1 MGGLGSAARG
11 RKFLAPEVVQ
21 TSAMDCGPAVLA
33 CLFQGFGV
41 NASYGRLREA
51 CQTGV
56 DGTSINALED
66 VANLLGLEAEQS
78 LVPVDHLLLPGAAA
92 LPAIVVVRRA
102 DGTTH
107 FVVVWRSLGPLVQIM
122 DPEMGRRWVGR
133 QTLLN
138 QAYAH
143 GAVLP
148 AEVCR
153 DLALSEEFL
162 RPLAERLAML
172 GLPGGGASYLER
184 AVAASDWRAIA
195 TLDACT
201 RAARSMQRTGVP
213 RGGRA
218 VAAVLDYMLEQC
230 AGAAPGESDLV
241 PAAYWTMLPAG
252 PESED
257 EEQVIFRG
265 AVIVRVL
272 GRRAR
277 QGEDAG
283 DAGDAAAGR
292 LALQPELAAAL
303 EEPPPRPVRTFLGLL
318 RDDGALAPAAILIG
332 LALLAVGAGVE
343 ALLFRGLFEVGE
355 HLGLTSQRLAAMGML
370 ALLLVGLTLF
380 EVPVMGALFR
390 LGRHLDTRLRMAFLR
405 KIPLIGD
412 RYFHSRPISDMA
424 ERSHSLHRLHLLLTL
439 GGQVV
444 RVGLEI
450 AVTAAGLIWLGPGS
464 AWLVLLLGVVTL
476 VIPLLSQRPLLER
489 DLRTRVHGSA
499 LGRFYL
505 DSLLGLVAV
514 RAYGAEQSVR
524 REHESLLVEW
534 ARGSRALLGVAVL
547 FEGLQAVLALGL
559 VAWLVHDHLVH
570 EPQAAGILLFVYW
583 ALKIP
588 ALGQELAFL
597 ARQYPVYRN
606 VALRLLEPLGALE
619 EHAAPDTGTATAAV
633 PAAQAAPGRPG
644 TKGPAAGERGVSIAL
659 RGVRVVAAGFTILDG
674 VDVAIPGGSH
684 VAIVGPSGAGKS
696 SLVGLLLGWHRPAA
710 GEILVDG
717 EALQGSRLERLRR
730 ETAWVDPAVQIWNRT
745 LLENLCYGRAGGPPA
760 DLGEILG
767 AADLHGVLESLPAGF
782 QTVLGEGGGL
792 VSGGEGQR
800 IRVGRAM
807 LQSRPRLVILD
818 EAFRGLDRE
827 KRHELLARARQRWA
841 DATLLCITHDVSET
855 EGFERVLVIK
865 GGQVVEDG
873 APAAL
878 LAQPDSRYRAL
889 CRAEEE
895 VRDQLWRSPVWQRLW
910 LAGRRPGREEP

>member
-1 MGGLGSAARG
+1 
-11 RKFLAPEVVQ
+11 
-21 TSAMDCGPAVLA
+21 VLA
-33 CLFQGFGV
+33 SLFQGFGV

-66 VANLLGLEAEQS
+66 VANLLGLEVEQS

-102 DGTTH
+102 DGATH
-107 FVVVWRSLGPLVQIM
+107 FVVVWSCLGPLVQIM

-133 QTLLN
+133 QALLN
-138 QAYAH
+138 QVYAH

-162 RPLAERLAML
+162 RPLAERLAAL
-172 GLPGGGASYLER
+172 GLPGGGARYLER
-184 AVAASDWRAIA
+184 AAAAGDWRTVA

-218 VAAVLDYMLEQC
+218 VAAVLDHMLEQC
-230 AGAAPGESDLV
+230 ADAAPGASELV

-252 PESED
+252 DASQD

-272 GRRAR
+272 GRRADE
-277 QGEDAG
+277 GA
-283 DAGDAAAGR
+283 AAAAGD

-303 EEPPPRPVRTFLGLL
+303 QEPPPRPVQTFLRLL

-332 LALLAVGAGVE
+332 LTLLAVGAGVE
-343 ALLFRGLFEVGE
+343 ALLFRGLFEVGQ

-380 EVPVMGALFR
+380 EVPVTGALFR
-390 LGRHLDTRLRMAFLR
+390 LGRHLDTRLRVAFLR

-450 AVTAAGLIWLGPGS
+450 AVTAAGLIWLGPRS

-476 VIPLLSQRPLLER
+476 VIPLLSQRPLIER

-505 DSLLGLVAV
+505 DALLGLVAV

-534 ARGSRALLGVAVL
+534 ARGSRALLRVAVL
-547 FEGLQAVLALGL
+547 FEGLQAMLALGL
-559 VAWLVHDHLVH
+559 VAWLVHDHLAH
-570 EPQAAGILLFVYW
+570 EPYAAGILLFVYW

-619 EHAAPDTGTATAAV
+619 ENAAPDTRTPASARPGAHAA
-633 PAAQAAPGRPG
+633 AARDAAIAQAVA
-644 TKGPAAGERGVSIAL
+644 GPDTRGVSITL
-659 RGVRVVAAGFTILDG
+659 HGVRVVAAGFTILDG

-717 EALQGSRLERLRR
+717 EALHGSRLERLRR

-807 LQSRPRLVILD
+807 LQARPRLVILD
-818 EAFRGLDRE
+818 EAFRGLDRD
-827 KRHELLARARQRWA
+827 KRHELLARARRRWA
-841 DATLLCITHDVSET
+841 GATLLCITHDVSET
-855 EGFERVLVIK
+855 EGFERVLVIDD
-865 GGQVVEDG
+865 GRLVEDG

-878 LAQPDSRYRAL
+878 LARLDSRYRAL
-889 CRAEEE
+889 RQAEEE
-895 VRDQLWRSPVWQRLW
+895 VRDQLWRNPVWQRLW

>member
-1 MGGLGSAARG
+1 MGGPGSARG
-11 RKFLAPEVVQ
+11 KRFLVPEVVQ

-33 CLFQGFGV
+33 CLFEGFGV
-41 NASYGRLREA
+41 HASYGRLREA

-66 VANLLGLEAEQS
+66 VANLLGLEVEQS
-78 LVPVDHLLLPGAAA
+78 LVPADHLLLAGAAA
-92 LPAIVVVRRA
+92 LPAIVVVQRA

-107 FVVVWRSLGPLVQIM
+107 FVVVWSCLGPLVQIM

-138 QAYAH
+138 QVYAH
-143 GAVLP
+143 SAVLP
-148 AEVCR
+148 ADVCR

-162 RPLAERLAML
+162 RPLAERLAVL
-172 GLPGGGASYLER
+172 GIPGGAAYLER
-184 AVAASDWRAIA
+184 ARVAGGWRDIA

-218 VAAVLDYMLEQC
+218 VAAVLDHMLEQC
-230 AGAAPGESDLV
+230 AGAAPGASELV
-241 PAAYWTMLPAG
+241 PAEYWTMLPSAHASQG
-252 PESED
+252 

-265 AVIVRVL
+265 AVIVRAL
-272 GRRAR
+272 GRRPRTA
-277 QGEDAG
+277 GAVEDVA
-283 DAGDAAAGR
+283 
-292 LALQPELAAAL
+292 ALQPELAAAL
-303 EEPPPRPVRTFLGLL
+303 QELPPRPVRTFLRLL
-318 RDDGALAPAAILIG
+318 RDDGALAPSAILIG
-332 LALLAVGAGVE
+332 LALLAAGAGAE
-343 ALLFRGLFEVGE
+343 ALLFRGLFEVGQ

-390 LGRHLDTRLRMAFLR
+390 LGRHLDTRLRVAFLR
-405 KIPLIGD
+405 KIPLLGD

-450 AVTAAGLIWLGPGS
+450 AVTAAGLVWLGPRS
-464 AWLVLLLGVVTL
+464 AWLVLLLGAVALAV
-476 VIPLLSQRPLLER
+476 PLLSQRPLIER
-489 DLRTRVHGSA
+489 DLRARVHGSA

-505 DSLLGLVAV
+505 DALLGLVAV

-534 ARGSRALLGVAVL
+534 ARGSRALLRVAVL

-559 VAWLVHDHLVH
+559 VAWLVHDHLAH
-570 EPQAAGILLFVYW
+570 APQPAGILLFVYW

-619 EHAAPDTGTATAAV
+619 ENAAPDTETQAPVA
-633 PAAQAAPGRPG
+633 PAARDRASAQAGHAR
-644 TKGPAAGERGVSIAL
+644 AGASIAL
-659 RGVRVVAAGFTILDG
+659 RGVRVVAAGSTMLDG
-674 VDVAIPGGSH
+674 VDVTIPGGSH

-696 SLVGLLLGWHRPAA
+696 SLVGLLLGWHRPAE
-710 GEILVDG
+710 GEIRVDG
-717 EALQGSRLERLRR
+717 EVLRGDRLERLRR

-760 DLGEILG
+760 ELGEILG
-767 AADLHGVLESLPAGF
+767 DADLHGVLESLPAGF
-782 QTVLGEGGGL
+782 QTALGEGGGL

-800 IRVGRAM
+800 VRVGRAM
-807 LQSRPRLVILD
+807 LQGEPRLVILD
-818 EAFRGLDRE
+818 EAFRGLDRD
-827 KRHELLARARQRWA
+827 KRHQLLTRARRRWA
-841 DATLLCITHDVSET
+841 GATLLCITHDVSET
-855 EGFERVLVIK
+855 EGFERVLVID
-865 GGQVVEDG
+865 GGRLVEDG
-873 APAAL
+873 APPAL
-878 LAQPDSRYRAL
+878 LARPDSRYRAL
-889 CRAEEE
+889 RQAEEE
-895 VRDQLWRSPVWQRLW
+895 VRDQLWRSPVWRRLW